1 MQLEFINL
9 NSPPVV
15 VVNCDNYK
23 AMGKE
28 KWHRTW
34 LEESTKNDNIEFR
47 KKTMAKWKSNL
58 KSTGNATRCSNRDD
72 LLHLTLLWKFQYFW
86 KPIYNP
92 VKHLMEFLLR
102 NSKPLSIFTK
112 SSIVDIRLG
121 SKYVSAFWRLFK
133 RFISLKYFTL

>member
-47 KKTMAKWKSNL
+47 KKTMAKWKSNF

-72 LLHLTLLWKFQYFW
+72 LLHLTLL
-86 KPIYNP
+86 
-92 VKHLMEFLLR
+92 
-102 NSKPLSIFTK
+102 
-112 SSIVDIRLG
+112 
-121 SKYVSAFWRLFK
+121 
-133 RFISLKYFTL
+133 